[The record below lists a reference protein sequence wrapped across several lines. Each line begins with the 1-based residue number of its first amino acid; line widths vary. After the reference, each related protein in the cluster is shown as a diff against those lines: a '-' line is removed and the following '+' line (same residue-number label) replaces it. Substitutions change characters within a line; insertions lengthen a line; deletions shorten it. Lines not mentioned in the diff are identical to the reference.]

1 MLSLKKSWKKLLVAL
16 GCMLIVG
23 VADARIPRPYWENI
37 EYYNA
42 SGAFIG
48 WTFTPCV
55 GPIRTYGTTSGA
67 VSTIR
72 ESGPCT

>member
-1 MLSLKKSWKKLLVAL
+1 MLSLKKSWKKGLIAL

-37 EYYNA
+37 EYYDA
-42 SGAFIG
+42 SGTWIG
-48 WTFTPCV
+48 LTVTPCT
-55 GPIRTYGTTSGA
+55 GPTRIYGTTSGA
-67 VSTIR
+67 VNIIS